1 MSDNLSYRTTLF
13 SPLFKVYSDHGRPV
27 NHSLFYGVNFVNFPL
42 FYGLTKLTILPFF
55 MESEKSEYS
64 LFYGLRKLRMI
75 SLFMESQKS
84 Q

>member
-1 MSDNLSYRTTLF
+1 
-13 SPLFKVYSDHGRPV
+13 
-27 NHSLFYGVNFVNFPL
+27 
-42 FYGLTKLTILPFF
+42 